1 MNSEYNVLDSETYLD
16 SLDENGQTK
25 NLQNINSSG
34 ASIWHN
40 NYGRIDQVNGSSS
53 NSSIKQEETL
63 VGQRNFSV
71 QEDDVITRVNNNYS
85 LDDTHE

>member
-40 NYGRIDQVNGSSS
+40 NYGRIDQVNGSS
-53 NSSIKQEETL
+53 
-63 VGQRNFSV
+63 
-71 QEDDVITRVNNNYS
+71 
-85 LDDTHE
+85 